1 MRDIT
6 SQQMKTQIQRWYSL
20 YFDDSAADTDPSQ
33 RLPVLIVNKLYK
45 TVFSEYECSAQGNQR
60 EFLHS
65 ILKRLNI
72 HRNRAM
78 QQCLIG
84 GECFIKPLIQ
94 DGTVDFCIVRRDAFL
109 PFARDINGR
118 VTDIGM
124 YELSQHDGKYYSLL
138 ERRMALPGGTLR
150 IENKLYCSESPDVLG
165 VQVPLSVLDRY
176 AALSPEMELEGI
188 YNLGMA
194 PLRTPLE
201 NTVDGSLDA
210 VSVYAPAAGLIENIN
225 RNEAQLNSEFENGA
239 SRIIVSS
246 DLMRRDGR
254 GRAHFDD
261 TLFTA
266 IDDDPENVGINIFSP
281 TLREASYIAR
291 KTEYLRN
298 IESLIGLKRGL
309 LSDVE
314 SAERTA
320 TEITSSQ
327 GDYNLTIIDFQR
339 CWENAVRELA
349 DTCVRLGRLYGITDG
364 GDIDMANDIIFD
376 FGDGVLYNR
385 DKTWQEY
392 TAMVQSG
399 LLRPEIALAWYFN
412 LPCENESD
420 MQKIRDDYMPA
431 MTALTGLE

>member
-6 SQQMKTQIQRWYSL
+6 SQQMKSQIQRWYAL
-20 YFDDSAADTDPSQ
+20 YFDDSAENADPSQ
-33 RLPVLIVNKLYK
+33 RLPVLIVSKLYK
-45 TVFSEYECSAQGNQR
+45 TVFSEYKCSIGGSQS
-60 EFLHS
+60 EFLRR
-65 ILKRLNI
+65 IFDRLDI
-72 HRNRAM
+72 YKNRAM

-84 GECFIKPLIQ
+84 GECFIKPVIK
-94 DGTVDFCIVRRDAFL
+94 DGAVDFCIVRRDAFL

-118 VTDIGM
+118 ITDIGM
-124 YELSQHDGKYYSLL
+124 CECLQQDGKYYTLL
-138 ERRMALPGGTLR
+138 ERRRSLGGKLK
-150 IENKLYCSESPDVLG
+150 IENRLYCADSPDVLG
-165 VQVPLSVLDRY
+165 VRVPLSALGRY
-176 AALSPEMELEGI
+176 AALPPEMELDGI

-201 NTVDGSLDA
+201 NTVDGSFDA

-246 DLMRRDGR
+246 DLMRRDGH
-254 GRAHFDD
+254 GRACFDD

-266 IDDDPENVGINIFSP
+266 VDDDPENVGINIFSP
-281 TLREASYIAR
+281 ILRESSYIAR

-298 IESLIGLKRGL
+298 IESLIGMSRGL
-309 LSDVE
+309 LSDVD
-314 SAERTA
+314 SAQRTA

-339 CWENAVRELA
+339 CWESAARELA
-349 DTCVRLGRLYGITDG
+349 DTCVRLGRLYGIADS
-364 GDIDMANDIIFD
+364 GDINMTEDIIFD

-399 LLRPEIALAWYFN
+399 LLKPELALAWYFN

-420 MQKIRDDYMPA
+420 MQKIRAHYMPA
-431 MTALTGLE
+431 MTALVGGE